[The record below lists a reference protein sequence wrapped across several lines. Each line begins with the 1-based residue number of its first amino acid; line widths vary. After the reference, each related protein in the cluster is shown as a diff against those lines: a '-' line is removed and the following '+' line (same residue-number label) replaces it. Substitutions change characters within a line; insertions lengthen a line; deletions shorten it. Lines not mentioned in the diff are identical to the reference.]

1 MDKRQSEERS
11 RDLFLDELVRG
22 RQARGQS
29 IRQFAQEL
37 GVSATFV
44 SLVEAGKKTPGED
57 LAARWAELLGINPRV
72 FLAWIR
78 SRPREDVQ
86 AALQGSAEYRYVL
99 EDPNVQVRVAGFD
112 QIGFEPATP
121 QGKPRRTQEA
131 KSPASTREGVLR
143 VPLIREG
150 SDPSTEPE
158 PLDYVTVQEELLRG
172 ERLVRPFAYR
182 LSTQG
187 VLRVFRTLQ
196 AGDYAIVSRESGP
209 PDRREI
215 YAVRVRNR
223 IVLGRVMERGSDIL
237 LLLSDQGEA
246 EIEALRA
253 EGGKARSLI
262 VGRVVAAIRP
272 LHYSVVKPTGRGSE
286 ER

>member
-1 MDKRQSEERS
+1 MKERQSEERG
-11 RDLFLDELVRG
+11 RDPFLDELVRA

-29 IRQFAQEL
+29 IRQFAEEL

-44 SLVEAGKKTPGED
+44 SLVEAGKKTPSED
-57 LAARWAELLGINPRV
+57 LAARWAELLGISPRV

-86 AALQGSAEYRYVL
+86 AALQGSAEYRYVQ

-112 QIGFEPATP
+112 QIGFESAAS
-121 QGKPRRTQEA
+121 QGKPQRPQKG
-131 KSPASTREGVLR
+131 KSPASAGEGVLR

-150 SDPSTEPE
+150 PTHPRSLRRWTMLPSRRNCFARAVGPA
-158 PLDYVTVQEELLRG
+158 LRLPAFNPG
-172 ERLVRPFAYR
+172 GDARLQDAAGGR
-182 LSTQG
+182 LCRCQP
-187 VLRVFRTLQ
+187 RIR
-196 AGDYAIVSRESGP
+196 P

-223 IVLGRVMERGSDIL
+223 IVLSRVMERGSDIL

-253 EGGKARSLI
+253 EGGKVRSLI

-272 LHYSVVKPTGRGSE
+272 LHYSVVKPTSRNSE
-286 ER
+286 DR

>member
-1 MDKRQSEERS
+1 MDKKQSDERS
-11 RDLFLDELVRG
+11 RDPFLDELVRA

-29 IRQFAQEL
+29 IRQFAEEL
-37 GVSATFV
+37 KVSATFV
-44 SLVEAGKKTPGED
+44 SLVEAGKKTPSED

-86 AALQGSAEYRYVL
+86 AALQGSAEYRYVQ

-112 QIGFEPATP
+112 QIGFESAAR
-121 QGKPRRTQEA
+121 QGMPRRTPEA
-131 KSPASTREGVLR
+131 RSPASERAGVLR

-223 IVLGRVMERGSDIL
+223 IVLGRVMERSSGIL

-246 EIEALRA
+246 EIEALRV
-253 EGGKARSLI
+253 EGGKARALI

-272 LHYSVVKPTGRGSE
+272 LQYSVVKPTGRGGE
-286 ER
+286 GE

>member
-1 MDKRQSEERS
+1 MDERQSEERS
-11 RDLFLDELVRG
+11 RDLFLDELVRA

-29 IRQFAQEL
+29 IRQFAEEL

-44 SLVEAGKKTPGED
+44 SMVEAGRKTPSAD
-57 LAARWAELLGINPRV
+57 TAARWAELLGINRRV

-86 AALQGSAEYRYVL
+86 AALQGSAEYRYVQ

-112 QIGFEPATP
+112 QIGFETVAL
-121 QGKPRRTQEA
+121 QGRPRRTRAA
-131 KSPASTREGVLR
+131 KSPTSAREGVLR
-143 VPLIREG
+143 VPLVHEG
-150 SDPSTEPE
+150 TDPSTE

-182 LSTQG
+182 LSAQG

-223 IVLGRVMERGSDIL
+223 IVLSRVMERGPDIL

-246 EIEALRA
+246 EIEAHRA
-253 EGGKARSLI
+253 EGGKARPLI

-272 LHYSVVKPTGRGSE
+272 LQYSVVKPTSRNSE
-286 ER
+286 DR

>member
-1 MDKRQSEERS
+1 MDERQSEERS
-11 RDLFLDELVRG
+11 RDPFLDELVRA
-22 RQARGQS
+22 RQAKGKS
-29 IRQFAQEL
+29 IRQFADEL
-37 GVSATFV
+37 GVSANFV
-44 SLVEAGKKTPGED
+44 SLVEAGRRTPSTET
-57 LAARWAELLGINPRV
+57 AARWAELLGINPRV

-78 SRPREDVQ
+78 SRPREDMQ
-86 AALQGSAEYRYVL
+86 GALQGSAEYRYVQ
-99 EDPNVQVRVAGFD
+99 EDPNVQVQVAGFD
-112 QIGFEPATP
+112 QIGFEAVAL
-121 QGKPRRTQEA
+121 QGRPRRTPAA
-131 KSPASTREGVLR
+131 KSPTSAREGVLR
-143 VPLIREG
+143 VPLVHEG
-150 SDPSTEPE
+150 TDPSTE

-182 LSTQG
+182 LSAQG

-223 IVLGRVMERGSDIL
+223 IVLSRVMERGSDIL

-246 EIEALRA
+246 EIKALRA

-272 LHYSVVKPTGRGSE
+272 LQYSVVKPTSRGSE
-286 ER
+286 DG